1 MRPDPRQHPERDES
15 GRIIYLGDVRRRR
28 GSRRQEPDTHY
39 LAALVLVAV
48 ACLAIWAAVLLT
60 LQPARLLTY
69 LAFFVPLGIA
79 LAALA
84 TIGVYALE
92 WRRGLFP
99 SLSRCVRRGALIAV
113 VIVANLAVRAG
124 HRWTLLIA
132 LGSVA
137 VALLVDAV
145 AARRDE

>member
-1 MRPDPRQHPERDES
+1 MRPDPRQHAERDES

-39 LAALVLVAV
+39 LAALLLVAV

-69 LAFFVPLGIA
+69 LAFFVPLA
-79 LAALA
+79 TAVAALA
-84 TIGVYALE
+84 TIGAYVVE

-99 SLSRCVRRGALIAV
+99 SLGRCARRGALFSA
-113 VIVANLAVRAG
+113 VIVANLAAQAA
-124 HRWTLLIA
+124 HRWSVLVA
-132 LGSVA
+132 LGSIGVGII
-137 VALLVDAV
+137 LDAI
-145 AARRDE
+145 AARHDQ

>member
-99 SLSRCVRRGALIAV
+99 SLGRCARRGSLISA

-124 HRWTLLIA
+124 HRWTVLVA

-137 VALLVDAV
+137 AALLVDAV